1 MSDLIVPITESD
13 DAGAAVERAL
23 ELWRRDRGKIHLLV
37 VRHRLPQHVSRFL
50 SRSDLDAFYRES
62 GLRLLEPVIRKLDAA
77 GAPHEEH
84 VLTGPKAETIV
95 RFAARYPASR
105 LVLDDRQG
113 LLSAIGLG
121 SISDQVRHLL
131 RTRGMPT
138 VAADASSP
146 T

>member
-1 MSDLIVPITESD
+1 MTDLIVPITESD
-13 DAGAAVERAL
+13 DVREVVDRAL
-23 ELWRRDRGKIHLLV
+23 ELWRRERGKIHLLV
-37 VRHRLPQHVSRFL
+37 VRQRLPQHVSRFL

-62 GLRLLEPVIRKLDAA
+62 GLRLLEPAMRKLDAA
-77 GAPHEEH
+77 GAMHEEH

-95 RFAARYPASR
+95 RFAARFPGSR

-121 SISDQVRHLL
+121 SISDQVRHLQ
-131 RTRGMPT
+131 RTRGMPA